1 MTSEGHTRPH
11 AKANSHQLHD
21 PVRAELNEHD
31 HAETP
36 NVEEQHL
43 SGMKKKNSKFFCFYN
58 IVLTI
63 HI

>member
-31 HAETP
+31 HAEMP
-36 NVEEQHL
+36 NVGEQHL
-43 SGMKKKNSKFFCFYN
+43 SGMKNMVKLLLLFDNVV
-58 IVLTI
+58 I
-63 HI
+63 